1 MRWLLLLALAL
12 AAPALADD
20 APAQPPA
27 PSPTAPAADPLEAFR
42 RGEFDAAA
50 AGWRVALEAT
60 PKNPDRWY
68 ALGTAEARAGRLGP
82 AVHAFEQAL
91 LLRPGD
97 ADAEHNLAAVR
108 GRIVDEALARGG
120 DRRAVLP
127 GEDDAGTGLLTALSP
142 WALGLVFAV
151 AWVLLFGLLWLARR
165 TVRPGLRTAATFAAV
180 VCGLVS
186 LATGGLLMGRSVA
199 VEDRLYGVV
208 AADAPARQGP
218 GEQYPTV
225 ADVLAGVKVRLS
237 GTEGD
242 WRQVVL
248 PDGNGAWLA
257 GDAVLPLDRP

>member
-1 MRWLLLLALAL
+1 MRGCSLLLALAL
-12 AAPALADD
+12 AAPAVADE
-20 APAQPPA
+20 APPTA
-27 PSPTAPAADPLEAFR
+27 PTAPAAGPLEAFR

-50 AGWRVALEAT
+50 AGWRAALRET

-97 ADAEHNLAAVR
+97 ADTVHNLAAVR
-108 GRIVDEALARGG
+108 GRIVEQALARGG

-142 WALGLVFAV
+142 WALGLVFSV
-151 AWVLLFGLLWLARR
+151 AWVLLFALLWMARR
-165 TVRPGLRTAATFAAV
+165 TVHAGLRTAATFGAV

-186 LATGGLLMGRSVA
+186 LATGGLLVGRSIA

-208 AADAPARQGP
+208 AAEAPARQGP

-237 GTEGD
+237 GSEGD

-248 PDGNGAWLA
+248 PDGSGAWLA
-257 GDAVLPLDRP
+257 AEAVLPLDRP